1 MVASTEHPAAD
12 ERGDCPYFSADGLA
26 PREPRRD
33 QRPLSKHEKAAQKP
47 GTREDRERSFGDL
60 ADSAQALQRDLTR
73 FEELAA
79 SAQRLPLDT
88 RRGIERAARA
98 TTEATEVQD
107 RVGASL
113 GALVAAIN
121 AARERH
127 AANAAALLARGE
139 AIRERADEL
148 GALQERYAALGEE
161 GKAINQLVL
170 DAAALQREA
179 TTPAAIRELVVT
191 LEGIEERMS
200 KLVAV
205 ARDLAHAAT
214 AATMSDLAEQSD
226 ALKQQIAAARNK
238 LGLLRK
244 GLVEKLSDPTTLH

>member
-1 MVASTEHPAAD
+1 
-12 ERGDCPYFSADGLA
+12 
-26 PREPRRD
+26 
-33 QRPLSKHEKAAQKP
+33 LSKQEKATQKP
-47 GTREDRERSFGDL
+47 GTKDERERSFGDL
-60 ADSAQALQRDLTR
+60 SDAALALQRELAR

-79 SAQRLPLDT
+79 SARRLPLDT

-98 TTEATEVQD
+98 TTEATEGQD
-107 RVGASL
+107 RVSASL

-127 AANAAALLARGE
+127 AANAAALQARGE
-139 AIRERADEL
+139 EIRDRADEL
-148 GALQERYAALGEE
+148 GALHERYGALGEE

-170 DAAALQREA
+170 EAAALQREA
-179 TTPAAIRELVVT
+179 TTPAAVRELVVT

-200 KLVAV
+200 KLASV
-205 ARDLAHAAT
+205 ARDLARAAT
-214 AATMSDLAEQSD
+214 AATMSDIAEQSD